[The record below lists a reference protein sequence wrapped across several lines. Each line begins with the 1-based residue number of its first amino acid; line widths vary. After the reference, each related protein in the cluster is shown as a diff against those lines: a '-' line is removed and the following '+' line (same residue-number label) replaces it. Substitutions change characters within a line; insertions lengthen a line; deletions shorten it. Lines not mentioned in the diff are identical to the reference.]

1 MLVALD
7 LGIGRAGLLGSMNTG
22 GYLLG
27 ALVSHRILSAVG
39 YRRGFYLAAFL
50 QCATLL
56 LMAVAPP
63 FWVMS
68 ALRLAQGALGAMV
81 FVGGAALVM
90 ASGGRALA
98 LGLYFGSIGVGI
110 AVSTAVIPLASDWQA
125 AWVWLGLLALA
136 LSGLALS
143 AWPRLAQPAAPSP
156 TGPRGKGTG
165 PVLAQAAEGSARAAA
180 PAASSA
186 AGTGTGTI
194 ASIWPALLS
203 YGLYGA
209 GYIAYMTFVTNG
221 LSVGTGPF
229 WLLLGVGA
237 TLNGPVWGPISGRL
251 KGPAAQV
258 LVLAALLISSLP
270 ALITAV
276 PYASAILF
284 GLSFLGVITAITE
297 LIRER
302 LPASA
307 WPRAMA
313 LSTAAFAA
321 GQAVGPA
328 LAGAVGEAIGGAA
341 HGATVALYAGSALLA
356 VALVA
361 AVISALVGA
370 RRQRPALSE

>member
-1 MLVALD
+1 MLAALD

-27 ALVSHRILSAVG
+27 ALVSHRILGAVG

-50 QCATLL
+50 QCVTLL
-56 LMAVAPP
+56 LMAAAPP
-63 FWVMS
+63 YWVMG

-110 AVSTAVIPLASDWQA
+110 AVSTVVIPLASDWLA

-136 LSGLALS
+136 LSSLALI
-143 AWPRLAQPAAPSP
+143 ARPRLVEPAAPAP
-156 TGPRGKGTG
+156 TGPGGQGVG
-165 PVLAQAAEGSARAAA
+165 PAREQAAPTTGGAADVATVSA
-180 PAASSA
+180 
-186 AGTGTGTI
+186 TGTI

-258 LVLAALLISSLP
+258 LVLAVLLISSLP
-270 ALITAV
+270 PLITAV
-276 PYASAILF
+276 PYASAALF
-284 GLSFLGVITAITE
+284 GLAFLGVITAITE

-313 LSTAAFAA
+313 LSTAAFAS

-356 VALVA
+356 AALFVAVL
-361 AVISALVGA
+361 SALVGA